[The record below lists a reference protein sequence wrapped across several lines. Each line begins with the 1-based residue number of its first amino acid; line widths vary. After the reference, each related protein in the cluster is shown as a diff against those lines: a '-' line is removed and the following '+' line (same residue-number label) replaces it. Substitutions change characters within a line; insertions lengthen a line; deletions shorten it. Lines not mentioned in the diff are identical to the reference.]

1 MGIKLN
7 IFYPRLKQLIERPD
21 SVEVNGGSVGECLN
35 DLIRQF
41 PGAEKW
47 LFNEPGK
54 LLRHVYVYVN
64 AESGYRADLAAPV
77 KDGDTLIIAALITGG

>member
-7 IFYPRLKQLIERPD
+7 IFYPRLKQFITDPD
-21 SVEVNGGSVGECLN
+21 SVEVNGSTVGECLD
-35 DLIRQF
+35 DLVRHF
-41 PGAEKW
+41 PGTKKW
-47 LFNEPGK
+47 LFNEPGQ

-64 AESGYRADLAAPV
+64 AESAFKADMAAPV